1 MCDRIG
7 ERNECTYYTSYIVC
21 MLTEACIVWNFI
33 SLFLEMKFF
42 GKFVGKSVLCLD
54 RNFWTKPI
62 YVNLFDKY

>member
-7 ERNECTYYTSYIVC
+7 ERNECTYYTSYIVY

-42 GKFVGKSVLCLD
+42 GKFVGKSVLCLN
-54 RNFWTKPI
+54 RNF
-62 YVNLFDKY
+62 